1 MQKQPTLQSI
11 AAETGLSI
19 TSISLVL
26 NNRPINIA
34 PENRKLILETAK
46 RLGYNNVRR
55 RKSANRESNT
65 SQNISVVIPDITNPF
80 FTYMLRGISDVITPN
95 GYNLMLS
102 FTNDI
107 AEREAQLI
115 ASLPQQ
121 NPAGLIITTT
131 THANYSEQ
139 NSSLFEALNMP
150 VILVD
155 RVFPSLNYSTMTYNH
170 RKGAYLATHH
180 LLSLGHR
187 KIACVIGEGLATNT
201 LAPDRMEGFRWA
213 FSEYGLSLSD
223 DNIFYGDYT
232 EGGGYRVAQQ
242 IFARD
247 FTAIF
252 SGNDSMA
259 FGIYRYAREH
269 GIVIPDDISVVGFDD
284 LTASDMVNPPL
295 TTVRQDAYVL
305 GREAAN
311 RLISE
316 IDNPG
321 IEHRAIYF
329 EPTLKVR
336 NSTKPLAE
344 TNVEKLELL
353 RASNPLHFS
362 DSIIH

>member
-11 AAETGLSI
+11 AKETGLSI

-26 NNRPINIA
+26 NNRPINIS
-34 PENRKLILETAK
+34 PQNRALILETAK
-46 RLGYNNVRR
+46 RLGYSNSRR
-55 RKSANRESNT
+55 RKAANRENPS
-65 SQNISVVIPDITNPF
+65 SQVISVVIPDITNPF
-80 FTYMLRGISDVITPN
+80 FTSMLRGVSDVITPS

-107 AEREAQLI
+107 VEREAQLLS
-115 ASLPQQ
+115 ALPHQ
-121 NPAGLIITTT
+121 NPAGLIIKPTLR
-131 THANYSEQ
+131 ANYPEQ
-139 NSSLFEALNMP
+139 NGVLFEALRIP

-155 RVFPSLNYSTMTYNH
+155 RVFPALNYSTMTYNH
-170 RKGAYLATHH
+170 RKGAYLATRH
-180 LLSLGHR
+180 LLSLGHQ
-187 KIACVIGEGLATNT
+187 KIACVIGEDGSSDIMAS
-201 LAPDRMEGFRWA
+201 DRTKGFCWA
-213 FSEYGLSLSD
+213 LSEYGMDFSKDSV
-223 DNIFYGDYT
+223 FCGDYT
-232 EGGGYRVAQQ
+232 EGGGYRIAQS

-259 FGIYRYAREH
+259 LGIYRYARER
-269 GIVIPDDISVVGFDD
+269 GIVIPDDVSVVGFDD
-284 LTASDMVNPPL
+284 LSMTDMLNPPL

-316 IDNPG
+316 IDNPA

-329 EPTLKVR
+329 EPTLKIR
-336 NSTKPLAE
+336 SSTKPLKD
-344 TNVEKLELL
+344 TDVKKLGLL
-353 RASNPLHFS
+353 RSSNPLHFS

>member
-1 MQKQPTLQSI
+1 MQKQPTLQNI

-26 NNRPINIA
+26 NNRPINIS

-46 RLGYNNVRR
+46 RLGYNNMRR
-55 RKSANRESNT
+55 RKPSPRESIAQ
-65 SQNISVVIPDITNPF
+65 QNISVIIPDITNPF
-80 FTYMLRGISDVITPN
+80 FTNMLRGVSDVITPN

-107 AEREAQLI
+107 PQREAQLL
-115 ASLPQQ
+115 STLSQQ
-121 NPAGLIITTT
+121 NVAGLIITTT
-131 THANYSEQ
+131 TRANYSEQ
-139 NSSLFEALNMP
+139 NTALFESLQMP

-155 RVFPSLNYSTMTYNH
+155 RIFPSLNYSTMTYNH
-170 RKGAYLATHH
+170 RKGAYLAAHH

-187 KIACVIGEGLATNT
+187 HIACVIGEDRATNT
-201 LAPDRMEGFRWA
+201 LASDRVEGFRWA
-213 FSEYGLSLSD
+213 YSEYGLDLSED
-223 DNIFYGDYT
+223 SIFFGDYT

-252 SGNDSMA
+252 AGNDSMA
-259 FGIYRYAREH
+259 FGVYRYARER
-269 GIVIPDDISVVGFDD
+269 GIVIPDDISIVGFDD
-284 LTASDMVNPPL
+284 LNTADMVYPPL

-321 IEHRAIYF
+321 IERRAIYF

-336 NSTKPLAE
+336 SSTRSLEE
-344 TNVEKLELL
+344 TNVEKLHQL
-353 RASNPLHFS
+353 RATDPLRFS
-362 DSIIH
+362 DGIIH